1 MTQQTPPRPDPIGD
15 FQRWLVKSGARNL
28 GREVRGNLR
37 KTFGRPSEE
46 DVWSQATREE
56 PNEPPECEWCPICR
70 AARKYRDSS
79 GPGVGGHLTGAGDAF
94 ASVVSDAF
102 SAFESALSVVRPPS
116 APKTASGSPAPSA
129 PKTPAEPKTPS
140 EPGTPARPV
149 WPLARPS
156 AEPEPAPSAGSAAA
170 ASESVAAAGAPAAAD
185 EDPVTAGPAAA
196 DPVAGGPV
204 TAGPAAADPVAG
216 GPVTAGPAA
225 ADPVAGDPVTGDPVI
240 GGAVTAEPDAW
251 DLATEDGQGEPVDDP
266 DHRG

>member
-1 MTQQTPPRPDPIGD
+1 MTQQAQPPRPDPIGD
-15 FQRWLVKSGARNL
+15 FQRWLMKSNAKKL

-37 KTFGRPSEE
+37 RTFGRPSGE

-56 PNEPPECEWCPICR
+56 LDEPPECEWCPICR

-102 SAFESALSVVRPPS
+102 SAFESALSVVRSPA
-116 APKTASGSPAPSA
+116 APKAPSGSPAPSG
-129 PKTPAEPKTPS
+129 PNTPS
-140 EPGTPARPV
+140 GPAP
-149 WPLARPS
+149 AGQGGA

-170 ASESVAAAGAPAAAD
+170 ASESVAAAGRPAGAG
-185 EDPVTAGPAAA
+185 EDPVTAEPMTAEPVTA
-196 DPVAGGPV
+196 DPVQGGPV
-204 TAGPAAADPVAG
+204 VEG
-216 GPVTAGPAA
+216 
-225 ADPVAGDPVTGDPVI
+225 PVI

-251 DLATEDGQGEPVDDP
+251 DLATGDGQGEPVDDP

>member
-15 FQRWLVKSGARNL
+15 FQRWLMKSSAKNL

-37 KTFGRPSEE
+37 KTFGRPAGE

-102 SAFESALSVVRPPS
+102 SAVESALSVVRAPS
-116 APKTASGSPAPSA
+116 GPKTPSGSPAPGA
-129 PKTPAEPKTPS
+129 
-140 EPGTPARPV
+140 PARPAA
-149 WPLARPS
+149 PLAWPAGRGGAA
-156 AEPEPAPSAGSAAA
+156 AEPEPAPAAGSAAA
-170 ASESVAAAGAPAAAD
+170 ASESVAAGGRPAGAGEEPATTGPGEEPA
-185 EDPVTAGPAAA
+185 TAGP
-196 DPVAGGPV
+196 VM
-204 TAGPAAADPVAG
+204 
-216 GPVTAGPAA
+216 
-225 ADPVAGDPVTGDPVI
+225 
-240 GGAVTAEPDAW
+240 GGAATAEPDAW
-251 DLATEDGQGEPVDDP
+251 DLATGDGQGEPVDDP